1 VVSRG
6 FDIRQECSAERASN
20 TGEKSPKRTGQLTEP
35 FKDLLCRSWSCVL
48 CSVHLEMVC
57 APVDFVYA
65 FCSRV
70 VPSQVDA
77 CEIFAELNGLL
88 TKGVCSLSSNALIDL
103 VVHEDDDGVLR

>member
-1 VVSRG
+1 M
-6 FDIRQECSAERASN
+6 
-20 TGEKSPKRTGQLTEP
+20 
-35 FKDLLCRSWSCVL
+35 L
-48 CSVHLEMVC
+48 CSVHLEVVC

-70 VPSQVDA
+70 VPGQVDA